1 MIKIKMPVS
10 ETRISMTMVV
20 FDLLRSL
27 IKRLLFRPTNI
38 KVRMAEE
45 EVEPERKQQ
54 QQQQQQQHD
63 GFKFLKSEEEAKFS
77 NSRDDTS
84 FSNAQFNESTPHGF
98 PGR

>member
-10 ETRISMTMVV
+10 ETKISITMVV
-20 FDLLRSL
+20 FDILRSL
-27 IKRLLFRPTNI
+27 IKHLLFRPTNI

-54 QQQQQQQHD
+54 QQQQQQQQHD
-63 GFKFLKSEEEAKFS
+63 GFKFLKSEDEAKFS

-84 FSNAQFNESTPHGF
+84 FFNVQYNEPHF
-98 PGR
+98 NF

>member
-1 MIKIKMPVS
+1 MPVS
-10 ETRISMTMVV
+10 ETKISMTMVV

-27 IKRLLFRPTNI
+27 IKRLIFRPTNI

-77 NSRDDTS
+77 NSHDNTS
-84 FSNAQFNESTPHGF
+84 FSSAQYNESTPHGL